1 MWRERLCHSGS
12 YKAAWVDPYQHL
24 KGAEKLP
31 SLSFVRVGDAAMETH
46 TAPNPV
52 LYGMDGWPCSAGE
65 IHVGWDVEMSMFLF
79 TTRGLGRLAQK

>member
-1 MWRERLCHSGS
+1 MWRERLCQSGS

-31 SLSFVRVGDAAMETH
+31 SLSFVRVGDAAVETH

-52 LYGMDGWPCSAGE
+52 LYGMDG
-65 IHVGWDVEMSMFLF
+65 
-79 TTRGLGRLAQK
+79 